1 MAEIKNILIID
12 DNRELVELLKIQL
25 EAQGLEVVSSPT
37 GSGGIEAIKEGFN
50 GVILLDLKLS
60 DQEGLEVFEAIKR
73 INSTI
78 PIIIISAHGTINI
91 AVEATK
97 KGAFDFISKSD
108 NLFVKRVSISV
119 ANALKTLSLSERIQ
133 TLTSELQAKYSFDS
147 IMTQSRAMKNV
158 LNRLKDVLDS
168 NVSVLIY
175 GESGTGKELIARTI
189 HFNSIRRDGPF
200 KAVNCAGIPETL
212 LESEFFGYE
221 KGAFTGATSRKR
233 GKFED
238 ANGGTIFLDEIGEM
252 SKPLQAKLLRVLQ
265 ERSFERLGGNEL
277 ITVDTRVVSATNKN
291 LYEEVRKGNFR
302 EDLYYRISVFPI
314 YLPPLREREGD
325 IELLAHYFRDKFNK
339 SEGKAIRG
347 ITERAMNALKSYK
360 FPGNVREL
368 ENIMNHAVLVCKS
381 DEIDIYDLPFAR
393 PESNGENMGRG
404 HAFSRL
410 GILSSKD
417 LEGAFADLL
426 GGIRITPTLNE
437 ITASYV
443 AALLKKNKGNM
454 AATSRML
461 GVGRATLYR
470 WLKEIRAKNEQ

>member
-25 EAQGLEVVSSPT
+25 EAQGFEVVSSPT
-37 GSGGIEAIKEGFN
+37 GRGGIEAVKEGFT
-50 GVILLDLKLS
+50 GVILLDLKLP
-60 DQEGLEVFEAIKR
+60 DQEGLEVFETIRR

-78 PIIIISAHGTINI
+78 PVIIISAHGTINI

-97 KGAFDFISKSD
+97 KGAFDFITKGDS
-108 NLFVKRVSISV
+108 LFVKRVSISV
-119 ANALKTLSLSERIQ
+119 VNALKTLSLSEKIL

-147 IMTQSRAMKNV
+147 IMTQSSAMRNV

-189 HFNSIRRDGPF
+189 HFNSMRRDAPF
-200 KAVNCAGIPETL
+200 KAINCAGIPETL

-221 KGAFTGATSRKR
+221 KGAFTGATSRKL

-238 ANGGTIFLDEIGEM
+238 ANGGTVFLDEIGEM
-252 SKPLQAKLLRVLQ
+252 GKPLQAKLLRVLQ

-277 ITVDTRVVSATNKN
+277 ITVDARVVSATNKN
-291 LYEEVRKGNFR
+291 LYEEVQKGTFR
-302 EDLYYRISVFPI
+302 EDLYYRISVFPV

-339 SEGKAIRG
+339 AEGKTIKG
-347 ITERAMNALKSYK
+347 ITERAMGALKSHK

-368 ENIMNHAVLVCKS
+368 ENIISHAVLVCKS
-381 DEIDIYDLPFAR
+381 DEIDIYDLPFSR
-393 PESNGENMGRG
+393 PQSNDENMGRG
-404 HAFSRL
+404 QAYSIP
-410 GILSSKD
+410 GAASPKD
-417 LEGAFADLL
+417 LEGAFAGLL
-426 GGIRITPTLNE
+426 GGIGNPPTLNE
-437 ITASYV
+437 ISASYV
-443 AALLKKNKGNM
+443 AAL
-454 AATSRML
+454 
-461 GVGRATLYR
+461 
-470 WLKEIRAKNEQ
+470 